1 MQERIFLLVGEF
13 SALLTAVL
21 WSFSSIIFAAAI
33 RRIGSIQVNVARLV
47 FAGVFLLITIL
58 VMGYD
63 VQLSSTQFLNLGIS
77 GLIGL
82 VFGDTFLFKAFH
94 ESGARISML
103 IMSLAPAISA
113 VLAYI
118 ILGEVLSAWG
128 ILGIAVTTAGIVVVV
143 VAGHQSSS
151 THTRISRRGIVYGF
165 LAAIGQ
171 GAGLIFARLA
181 FNEGAI
187 NGFVATFIRI
197 VASIVVLVPLTMATR
212 RLKNPVRVFS
222 QNNRALVLTVAG
234 AIVGPYLGITFSLI
248 AITYTKVGI
257 AATLMATV
265 PIMMLPLVRII
276 HKERLSWHAIIGAC
290 VAVGGVAILF
300 LR

>member
-1 MQERIFLLVGEF
+1 MIGEL
-13 SALLTAVL
+13 SALLTAGL
-21 WSFSSIIFAAAI
+21 WSGSSIIFAAAI
-33 RRIGSIQVNVARLV
+33 RRIGSVQVNVARLV
-47 FAGVFLLITIL
+47 FAGVFLLITIV

-63 VQLSSTQFLNLGIS
+63 VHLSFMQFLNLGIS
-77 GLIGL
+77 GFIGL

-103 IMSLAPAISA
+103 VMSLAPAISA
-113 VLAYI
+113 LLAYFF
-118 ILGEVLSAWG
+118 LGELLSVWG
-128 ILGIAVTTAGIVVVV
+128 ILGIVVTTAGIIVVVI
-143 VAGHQSSS
+143 AGRQSSS
-151 THTRISRRGIVYGF
+151 SKAGISRRGIVYGF
-165 LAAIGQ
+165 LGAIGQ

-181 FNEGAI
+181 FNEGHI

-197 VASIVVLVPLTMATR
+197 VTAIIILVPLTMATG
-212 RLKNPVRVFS
+212 RLKNPIRIFS
-222 QNNRALVLTVAG
+222 GNKRALVLTLAG
-234 AIVGPYLGITFSLI
+234 AVLGPYLGITFSLI

-265 PIMMLPLVRII
+265 PILMLPLVRVIY
-276 HKERLSWHAIIGAC
+276 KERLSWHAIVGAC

>member
-1 MQERIFLLVGEF
+1 MIGEL
-13 SALLTAVL
+13 SALLTAGL
-21 WSFSSIIFAAAI
+21 WSCSSIIFAAAI
-33 RRIGSIQVNVARLV
+33 RRIGPVQVNVARLV
-47 FAGVFLLITIL
+47 FAGVFLFITVL

-63 VQLSSTQFLNLGIS
+63 VHLSFMQFLNLGIS
-77 GLIGL
+77 GFVGL

-103 IMSLAPAISA
+103 VMSLAPAITA
-113 VLAYI
+113 LLAYFF
-118 ILGEVLSAWG
+118 LGEVLSVWG
-128 ILGIAVTTAGIVVVV
+128 ILGIVVTTAGIVVVV
-143 VAGHQSSS
+143 IAGRQSSS
-151 THTRISRRGIVYGF
+151 AKAGISRRGIVYGF
-165 LAAIGQ
+165 LGAIGQ

-181 FNEGAI
+181 LNEGPI

-197 VASIVVLVPLTMATR
+197 VASIIILVPLMMASG
-212 RLKNPVRVFS
+212 RLKNPIRIFS
-222 QNNRALVLTVAG
+222 ENKRALVLTLAG
-234 AIVGPYLGITFSLI
+234 AVLGPYLGITFSLI

-265 PIMMLPLVRII
+265 PILMLPLVRVIY
-276 HKERLSWHAIIGAC
+276 KERLSWHAVVGAC